1 MNELELKITEIL
13 GRAALDNDMQVPE
26 DVQRLAKATRYLA
39 TQLRI
44 ALCESDGDASGSWEI
59 LRKLVIYLLR
69 EVYAYPSQRYPLK

>member
-44 ALCESDGDASGSWEI
+44 ALCEGDGDASGSWEI
-59 LRKLVIYLLR
+59 LRKTTEIL
-69 EVYAYPSQRYPLK
+69 S

>member
-13 GRAALDNDMQVPE
+13 GRTALDNDIE

-44 ALCESDGDASGSWEI
+44 ALCESEGDASGSWEI
-59 LRKLVIYLLR
+59 LRKTTEIL
-69 EVYAYPSQRYPLK
+69 S

>member
-39 TQLRI
+39 MQLRI
-44 ALCESDGDASGSWEI
+44 TLCESDGDASGFWEI
-59 LRKLVIYLLR
+59 LRKTTEIL
-69 EVYAYPSQRYPLK
+69 S

>member
-13 GRAALDNDMQVPE
+13 GRTALDNDMQVPE

-44 ALCESDGDASGSWEI
+44 ALCESEGDASGSWEI
-59 LRKLVIYLLR
+59 LRKTTEIL
-69 EVYAYPSQRYPLK
+69 S

>member
-39 TQLRI
+39 LQLQLVCKNGVEDEEA
-44 ALCESDGDASGSWEI
+44 ALPILKKAAEI
-59 LRKLVIYLLR
+59 LT
-69 EVYAYPSQRYPLK
+69 